1 MRYRVQRAFTLVEL
15 LVVIAIIGILI
26 ALLLPAVQ
34 AAREAAR
41 RSQCT
46 NNLTQLSLAVQNYE
60 MAGRVYPPG
69 TIDKQG
75 PIVNLPQG
83 YHHNWLERILP
94 YMEETNTF
102 RHIDFTV
109 GVYDPKNAEVRKV
122 DMPIC
127 HCPSDAHYRLKD
139 LAVTNYAG
147 CQNDREQPI
156 DTDNNGVFFLNRALC
171 YEDIS
176 DGTSH
181 TIFIGEKTIKPS
193 GEGDLGWNVGDEI
206 DAPQRGNADQSGSSV
221 EI

>member
-26 ALLLPAVQ
+26 APLLPAVQ

-41 RSQCT
+41 RSQCI
-46 NNLTQLSLAVQNYE
+46 NNMTRLSLAVQNYE

-83 YHHNWLERILP
+83 YHHDWLERILP

-109 GVYDPKNAEVRKV
+109 GVYDPESAEVRKV
-122 DMPIC
+122 RIPVC
-127 HCPSDAHYRLKD
+127 RCPSDPVYSLQD
-139 LAVTNYAG
+139 PVVSTYAG

-156 DTDNNGVFFLNRALC
+156 DTDNNGVFFLHLC
-171 YEDIS
+171 PLLGRHQRRDFAYDLSRRED
-176 DGTSH
+176 DKAGRRRR
-181 TIFIGEKTIKPS
+181 PRL
-193 GEGDLGWNVGDEI
+193 DVGDEI
-206 DAPQRGNADQSGSSV
+206 DAPQRGNADQSGSPV